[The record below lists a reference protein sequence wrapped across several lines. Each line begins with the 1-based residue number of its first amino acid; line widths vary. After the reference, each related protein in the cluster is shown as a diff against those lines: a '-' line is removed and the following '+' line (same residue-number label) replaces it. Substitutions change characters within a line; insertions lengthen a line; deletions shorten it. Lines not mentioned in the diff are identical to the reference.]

1 MTILYLA
8 DIRFPLERA
17 NGVHSMET
25 CAALAGRG
33 HTVQLLVR
41 PDTTSPPRDPLA
53 YYGVAPT
60 TRIRI
65 ERAPAFG
72 PAPLRR
78 SAYLG
83 RMSMRLLQR
92 GRWDVVYTPEL
103 ILASAA
109 LRLPA
114 PLRPPV
120 VYESHNFRP
129 AFAANLPDLVTG
141 LPAAGR
147 LKLRRLWRRE
157 RRVWRAADGYVA
169 TTQALASELA
179 NRFGHRARVLTAP
192 NGVRLDPARRYEPR
206 SRADGP
212 PVVAYAGH
220 FYPYNGAHL
229 LIEALARLPGVRGLI
244 IGGHPRDAADGERL
258 RVLTSA
264 RGLTDRVTFPGL
276 VPPDQVVPCLR
287 EADVLVQPLIDAP
300 YTRYA
305 SAMKL
310 FDYMAAGR
318 PIVAFDLASTREVVA
333 DGRTAR
339 LVEPGSVEALAA
351 GIRDVLAD
359 PALADRLARA
369 AFEEVANYTWAQRAA
384 RIERLLAEVV
394 RGS

>member
-1 MTILYLA
+1 MTILYAA

-17 NGVHSMET
+17 NGVHTMET
-25 CAALAGRG
+25 CAALAARG
-33 HTVQLLVR
+33 HAVHMLVR
-41 PDTTSPPRDPLA
+41 PDTASPARDPLA
-53 YYGVAPT
+53 YYRVSPKADIQIEQAPV
-60 TRIRI
+60 I
-65 ERAPAFG
+65 G

-78 SAYLG
+78 IGYLA
-83 RMSMRLLQR
+83 RMSIRVLQR
-92 GRWDVVYTPEL
+92 RRWDVVYTPEL

-109 LRLPA
+109 LRWPA
-114 PLRPPV
+114 ARRPPV

-141 LPAAGR
+141 LPAAGQ

-157 RRVWRAADGYVA
+157 RRVWRGADGYVA
-169 TTQALASELA
+169 TTQALASELEA
-179 NRFGHRARVLTAP
+179 RFGPRSRAITAP
-192 NGVRLDPARRYEPR
+192 NGVRIDPARRYEAR
-206 SRADGP
+206 CRGDKP

-229 LIEALARLPGVRGLI
+229 LIEALALLPGVRGLI

-258 RVLTSA
+258 RALTSA
-264 RGLTDRVTFPGL
+264 RGLTERVTFTGL
-276 VPPDQVVPCLR
+276 VPPDQVVPHLR

-333 DGRTAR
+333 DGRTAC

-359 PALADRLARA
+359 PVLADRLAHA
-369 AFEEVANYTWAQRAA
+369 AFEEVANYTWAHRAA

-394 RGS
+394 GAS

>member
-53 YYGVAPT
+53 YYGVTPT

-72 PAPLRR
+72 PTPLRR

-157 RRVWRAADGYVA
+157 RRVWRGADGYVA

-192 NGVRLDPARRYEPR
+192 NGVRLDPARRYAPR
-206 SRADGP
+206 SRAESP

-229 LIEALARLPGVRGLI
+229 LIEALALLPGVRGLI

-258 RVLTSA
+258 RALTSA
-264 RGLTDRVTFPGL
+264 RGLTERVTFTGL
-276 VPPDQVVPCLR
+276 VPPDQVLPRLR

-351 GIRDVLAD
+351 GVRDVLAD
-359 PALADRLARA
+359 PALADRLAHA
-369 AFEEVANYTWAQRAA
+369 AFEEVANYTWAHRAA

>member
-1 MTILYLA
+1 MTILYAA
-8 DIRFPLERA
+8 DIRFPLERT
-17 NGVHSMET
+17 NGVHTMET
-25 CAALAGRG
+25 CAALAAQG
-33 HTVQLLVR
+33 HTVHMLVR
-41 PDTTSPPRDPLA
+41 PDTASPPRDPLA
-53 YYGVAPT
+53 FYGVPSTAS
-60 TRIRI
+60 IRI
-65 ERAPAFG
+65 DRAPVFG
-72 PAPLRR
+72 PATLRR
-78 SAYLG
+78 IGYLTHL
-83 RMSMRLLQR
+83 SSRLLQR
-92 GRWDVVYTPEL
+92 RRWDVVYTPEL
-103 ILASAA
+103 VLASTA
-109 LRLPA
+109 LRWPRR
-114 PLRPPV
+114 LRPPV

-157 RRVWRAADGYVA
+157 GRVWRGAEGYV
-169 TTQALASELA
+169 TTTHALASELEA
-179 NRFGHRARVLTAP
+179 HFGPRSRAIAAP
-192 NGVRLDPARRYEPR
+192 NGVRIDPARRYEPR
-206 SRADGP
+206 RRGDKP

-229 LIEALARLPGVRGLI
+229 LIEALALLPGVRGLI
-244 IGGHPRDAADGERL
+244 IGGHPRDATDGERL
-258 RVLTSA
+258 RALTSA
-264 RGLTDRVTFPGL
+264 RGLTDRVTFTGL

-333 DGRTAR
+333 DGRTAC

-359 PALADRLARA
+359 PALADRLAHA
-369 AFEEVANYTWAQRAA
+369 AFEEVANYTWAHRAA
-384 RIERLLAEVV
+384 RIGRLLAEVV
-394 RGS
+394 GAS

>member
-1 MTILYLA
+1 M
-8 DIRFPLERA
+8 
-17 NGVHSMET
+17 
-25 CAALAGRG
+25 
-33 HTVQLLVR
+33 
-41 PDTTSPPRDPLA
+41 
-53 YYGVAPT
+53 
-60 TRIRI
+60 
-65 ERAPAFG
+65 
-72 PAPLRR
+72 
-78 SAYLG
+78 
-83 RMSMRLLQR
+83 LQR
-92 GRWDVVYTPEL
+92 RRWDVVYTPEL

-109 LRLPA
+109 LRWPA
-114 PLRPPV
+114 ARRPPV

-141 LPAAGR
+141 LPAAGQ

-157 RRVWRAADGYVA
+157 RRVWRGADGYVA
-169 TTQALASELA
+169 TTQALASELETH
-179 NRFGHRARVLTAP
+179 FGPRSRAITAP
-192 NGVRLDPARRYEPR
+192 NGVRIDPARRYQTR
-206 SRADGP
+206 SRGDKP

-229 LIEALARLPGVRGLI
+229 LIEALALLPGVRGLI

-258 RVLTSA
+258 RALTSA
-264 RGLTDRVTFPGL
+264 RGLTERVTFTGL
-276 VPPDQVVPCLR
+276 VPPDQVVPRLR

-369 AFEEVANYTWAQRAA
+369 AFEEVANYTWAHRAA

-394 RGS
+394 GAS

>member
-1 MTILYLA
+1 MTILYAA

-25 CAALAGRG
+25 CAALAARG
-33 HTVQLLVR
+33 HTVHMLVR
-41 PDTTSPPRDPLA
+41 PDTASPARDPLA
-53 YYGVAPT
+53 YYGVSSAAPITIDRAPVFGPT
-60 TRIRI
+60 TV
-65 ERAPAFG
+65 
-72 PAPLRR
+72 RR
-78 SAYLG
+78 GVYLTHLSQ
-83 RMSMRLLQR
+83 RVLQR
-92 GRWDVVYTPEL
+92 QRWDVVYTPEL
-103 ILASAA
+103 ILASTA
-109 LRLPA
+109 LRWPRR
-114 PLRPPV
+114 LRPPLI
-120 VYESHNFRP
+120 YESHNFRP
-129 AFAANLPDLVTG
+129 AFAANLPELVTG

-157 RRVWRAADGYVA
+157 RRVWRGAEGYVT
-169 TTQALASELA
+169 TTQALAGELEA
-179 NRFGHRARVLTAP
+179 RFGPRSRAVTAP
-192 NGVRLDPARRYEPR
+192 NGVRLDPARRYEVR
-206 SRADGP
+206 SRGDRP

-229 LIEALARLPGVRGLI
+229 LIEALALLPDVRGLI

-258 RVLTSA
+258 RALVAA
-264 RGLTDRVTFPGL
+264 RGLTERVTFTGL
-276 VPPDQVVPCLR
+276 VPPDQVLPRLR

-333 DGRTAR
+333 DGQTAR

-351 GIRDVLAD
+351 GIRDLLAD

-369 AFEEVANYTWAQRAA
+369 AFEEVANYTWAHRAA
-384 RIERLLAEVV
+384 RIERLLAEVAQA
-394 RGS
+394 

>member
-33 HTVQLLVR
+33 HTVHMLVR

-53 YYGVAPT
+53 YYGVTPT

-65 ERAPAFG
+65 ERALVLG
-72 PAPLRR
+72 PTPLRR

-92 GRWDVVYTPEL
+92 GRWDVVYAPEL

-129 AFAANLPDLVTG
+129 AFAANLPELVTG

-147 LKLRRLWRRE
+147 LKLQRLWRRE
-157 RRVWRAADGYVA
+157 RRVWQGADGYVA

-229 LIEALARLPGVRGLI
+229 LIEALARLPDVRGLI
-244 IGGHPRDAADGERL
+244 IGGHPRDAADGQRL
-258 RVLTSA
+258 RALVSTL
-264 RGLTDRVTFPGL
+264 GLADRVRFTGL
-276 VPPDQVVPCLR
+276 VPPDQVLPRLQ

-300 YTRYA
+300 YTKYA

-359 PALADRLARA
+359 PAAADRMARA
-369 AFEEVANYTWAQRAA
+369 GFAEVANYTWARRAE
-384 RIERLLAEVV
+384 RIERLLDEVV
-394 RGS
+394 ADS

>member
-1 MTILYLA
+1 MTILYAA

-17 NGVHSMET
+17 NGVHTMET
-25 CAALAGRG
+25 CAALAARG
-33 HTVQLLVR
+33 HTVHMLVR
-41 PDTTSPPRDPLA
+41 PDTASPPRDPLA
-53 YYGVAPT
+53 YYGVPSIS
-60 TRIRI
+60 RIAI
-65 ERAPAFG
+65 ERAPVHG
-72 PAPLRR
+72 PAAVRR
-78 SAYLG
+78 AGYLT
-83 RMSMRLLQR
+83 RLSQRVLQR
-92 GRWDVVYTPEL
+92 RRWDVIYTPEL

-109 LRLPA
+109 LRWPA
-114 PLRPPV
+114 TFRPPV

-129 AFAANLPDLVTG
+129 AFAANLPELVTG

-157 RRVWRAADGYVA
+157 RRVWRRAEGYVT
-169 TTQALASELA
+169 TTQALASELEA
-179 NRFGHRARVLTAP
+179 RFGPRSRAVTAP
-192 NGVRLDPARRYEPR
+192 NGVRLDRARRYEPY
-206 SRADGP
+206 SRGDKP

-229 LIEALARLPGVRGLI
+229 LIEALALLPGVRGLI
-244 IGGHPRDAADGERL
+244 IGGHPRDAADGDRL
-258 RVLTSA
+258 RALTAA
-264 RGLTDRVTFPGL
+264 RGLTERVTFIGL
-276 VPPDQVVPCLR
+276 VPPDQVLPRLR

-351 GIRDVLAD
+351 GIRGVLED
-359 PALADRLARA
+359 PALADRLAQA
-369 AFEEVANYTWAQRAA
+369 AFDEVANYTWECRA
-384 RIERLLAEVV
+384 ERLEGLLEEVV
-394 RGS
+394 AGA